1 MATVAVTCIKNGRA
15 DQFGR
20 PMVSGTD
27 YPAIEREHARSLW
40 NAGFVSVADASV
52 FDDDP
57 LAGTS
62 PLDDFNVARALSLSR
77 QLEQTVANVEAEIAA
92 AGISAGGGGGGGGTF
107 TASGTATYSGGNVT
121 ISLPHAMSGATLI
134 LTPTVGEVGV
144 DFSGDGTNWIA
155 VYGGDIST
163 AQTITFDA
171 VITHI
176 RLRPIDTGAS
186 SAYSVT
192 ATGAH
197 TVQSGSISF
206 GAGNVIVALS
216 NATAGATAYVYP
228 SAGEIGV
235 DYTGDASPST
245 GSTWIAVSGG
255 NVIAD
260 ASIVALAVVTGFRFR
275 PIASGAA
282 ADYVVRT

>member
-1 MATVAVTCIKNGRA
+1 MAKKALTAGQLIPTSST
-15 DQFGR
+15 
-20 PMVSGTD
+20 PPS
-27 YPAIEREHARSLW
+27 
-40 NAGFVSVADASV
+40 NAGFYRIDKNTIGVVGNLVQKNA
-52 FDDDP
+52 
-57 LAGTS
+57 
-62 PLDDFNVARALSLSR
+62 
-77 QLEQTVANVEAEIAA
+77 QTNVESNVLTTATGAT
-92 AGISAGGGGGGGGTF
+92 GSGGGGGTF
-107 TASGTATYSGGNVT
+107 TASGTATYAGGNVT
-121 ISLPHAMSGATLI
+121 IALPHAISGATLI
-134 LTPTVGEVGV
+134 LTPTVGEIGV
-144 DFSGDGTNWIA
+144 DYSGDGTNWIA

-197 TVQSGSISF
+197 TVQSGSITF
-206 GAGNVIVALS
+206 AGGNVIVALS
-216 NATAGATAYVYP
+216 NATSGATAYVYP

-235 DYTGDASPST
+235 DYTGDASPNA
-245 GSTWIAVSGG
+245 GSTWIAVNGG

-260 ASIVALAVVTGFRFR
+260 ASITALSVVTGFRFR

-282 ADYVVRT
+282 ADYLVRT

>member
-1 MATVAVTCIKNGRA
+1 MRNIDNPSSANILPGDCIVATSAQRA
-15 DQFGR
+15 
-20 PMVSGTD
+20 
-27 YPAIEREHARSLW
+27 
-40 NAGFVSVADASV
+40 
-52 FDDDP
+52 
-57 LAGTS
+57 
-62 PLDDFNVARALSLSR
+62 ALSLAP
-77 QLEQTVANVEAEIAA
+77 EDAGKVIVEKDSGRMYLATLTEGAKPLATNLAAELAIA
-92 AGISAGGGGGGGGTF
+92 GVSGGGGGGGGTF
-107 TASGTATYSGGNVT
+107 SASGTATYSGGNVT
-121 ISLPHAMSGATLI
+121 IALPHAMAGATLI
-134 LTPTVGEVGV
+134 LTPTVGEIGV
-144 DFSGDGTNWIA
+144 DYSGDGTNWIA

-197 TVQSGSISF
+197 TVQSGSITF
-206 GAGNVIVALS
+206 AGGNVIVALS
-216 NATAGATAYVYP
+216 NATSGATAYVYP

-235 DYTGDASPST
+235 DYTGDASPNA
-245 GSTWIAVSGG
+245 GSTWIAVNGG

-260 ASIVALAVVTGFRFR
+260 ASITALSVVTGFRFR

-282 ADYVVRT
+282 ADYLVRT